1 MIKNTISILG
11 IIATVTVSYSLVI
24 IMLLFVAN
32 IFVDNLDLHPGLIA
46 FSTFNTCASFLFLI
60 RYLMEGAG
68 SVKPFCNYS
77 NSSTSDIQKLNP
89 IEDRIPKN
97 KRDK

>member
-11 IIATVTVSYSLVI
+11 IMATIAVSYSVI
-24 IMLLFVAN
+24 IIMCLFVAN

-46 FSTFNTCASFLFLI
+46 FFTFNTCASFLFLI
-60 RYLMEGAG
+60 KYLLETAE
-68 SVKPFCNYS
+68 SVELFCNYS
-77 NSSTSDIQKLNP
+77 NSSTSNIQDLNP